1 MNTYKLFADYK
12 NSKGYRIIG
21 HYTEGIGDFRLSKS
35 EATSSTAESIKHI
48 IRFYD
53 YTQKDDITE
62 FIHADSKVYLVKTN
76 EDRFA
81 LALELGM
88 PSDAF
93 LTDEEISN
101 IMVSRYY

>member
-1 MNTYKLFADYK
+1 MNTYKLFADWDT
-12 NSKGYRIIG
+12 SKGYRIIG
-21 HYTEGIGDFRLSKS
+21 HYTEEIGDFRFSKFA
-35 EATSSTAESIKHI
+35 ATSSTAESITHI
-48 IRFYD
+48 IRFYN
-53 YTQKDDITE
+53 YPQKDEISE
-62 FIHADSKVYLVKTN
+62 FIHTDSKVHLVKTN

-101 IMVSRYY
+101 IMRSRYY